1 MREPERRKR
10 TIGVKWLAREC
21 LGEGRSEEGLGLPP
35 NCGEMIVLIVSG
47 RAYALTRS
55 SVRWLASRLR
65 ALYAEDESEEGATAH
80 QLAWAL
86 EGALEGRDQPLE
98 LILAHAAPVLR
109 VVQTA
114 PLQPSPGLIAV
125 QDALRRLQIEAS

>member
-1 MREPERRKR
+1 
-10 TIGVKWLAREC
+10 
-21 LGEGRSEEGLGLPP
+21 
-35 NCGEMIVLIVSG
+35 MIVLIVSG

-86 EGALEGRDQPLE
+86 EDALEGRDQPLE
-98 LILAHAAPVLR
+98 LIVAHAAPIHR

-114 PLQPSPGLIAV
+114 PLQASPGLIAV
-125 QDALRRLQIEAS
+125 QDALRRLQIDAS

>member
-1 MREPERRKR
+1 
-10 TIGVKWLAREC
+10 
-21 LGEGRSEEGLGLPP
+21 
-35 NCGEMIVLIVSG
+35 MIVLIVSG

-86 EGALEGRDQPLE
+86 EDALEGRDEPLE
-98 LILAHAAPVLR
+98 LGLAQAAPVHR
-109 VVQTA
+109 VVHTA
-114 PLQPSPGLIAV
+114 PLPPSPGLIAV